1 MPVPMPPKNDKKLPK
16 GSNKGTNWSRLSKT
30 LSFWILVLLIPVAL
44 VQLSSARADAAP
56 EISYTQYKAYLV
68 QDNIAEV
75 TVQSGKNIS
84 GEFKQKEIIGGKEA
98 KKFTV
103 QLPVANSQGE
113 IDALSTHG
121 VKINSEDAKPSL
133 MAWVINFL
141 PWLLLIGF
149 YLFLFRQMQAG
160 GNKAFSFGKSKAK
173 LLTGDTPKVT
183 FADVAGADEAK
194 QELQEIIEFL
204 KDPQKY
210 TKLGGRL
217 PKGCLLVGPP
227 GTGKT
232 LLARAVAGEA
242 ARPFFS
248 MSGSDFVEMFVG
260 VGASRVRDL
269 FEQGKAQAPCIIFI
283 DEIDAVGRH
292 RGAGLGGGHDERE
305 QTLNQLLVEMDGF
318 ESNDGVILIAATN
331 RPDVLDPALL
341 RPGRFDRQIV
351 VDAPDLRGREGI
363 LKVHL
368 RNKPVGGDV
377 DITTLARGTP
387 GMAGADLANLV
398 NEAALLAVRREHD
411 KIFMMDLEDAKDKVM
426 LGAERK
432 SMVMKEEERR
442 LTAYHEAGHALCAMK
457 VVGND
462 PLHKVTIVP
471 RGRALGLA
479 FTLPEDD
486 RVSITRLQLEA
497 NLVMTYGGRTAEEL
511 VFGYDRV
518 TTGASSDIQ
527 KATSIARRY
536 VTQWGLSDAI
546 GPILVGDNEQ
556 ELFLG
561 REIQHRREVSEQ
573 TSQLVDAEVKRV
585 ITTAYDRAKLV
596 LSENLDLLHTIAGAL
611 LERETLTREDILMI
625 ARGEKLP
632 PRTSDMPPAP
642 PFAAPVPTPL
652 HEPRRN
658 PPLLGGPEPSPA

>member
-1 MPVPMPPKNDKKLPK
+1 MPVPPISPKNKKEFSW
-16 GSNKGTNWSRLSKT
+16 GRFSKT
-30 LSFWILVLLIPVAL
+30 LSFWILILLIPVVL
-44 VQLSSARADAAP
+44 IQLSGNREGATKQITYSEYRSQLEHDNVANVTITAGKVVTGKFRNPVNAGQGEVRNFTVRLPIENSESEVAALNAHNVAIDAKDA
-56 EISYTQYKAYLV
+56 
-68 QDNIAEV
+68 
-75 TVQSGKNIS
+75 NIS
-84 GEFKQKEIIGGKEA
+84 WLGTI
-98 KKFTV
+98 
-103 QLPVANSQGE
+103 L
-113 IDALSTHG
+113 
-121 VKINSEDAKPSL
+121 
-133 MAWVINFL
+133 NFV

-149 YLFLFRQMQAG
+149 YLFLFKQMQAG
-160 GNKAFSFGKSKAK
+160 GAKAFSFGKSKAK

-204 KDPQKY
+204 RDPQKF

-217 PKGCLLVGPP
+217 PKGALLVGPP

-232 LLARAVAGEA
+232 LLAKAVAGEA

-269 FEQGKAQAPCIIFI
+269 FEQGKAHAPCIIFI

-351 VDAPDLRGREGI
+351 VDAPDLKGREGI

-368 RNKPVGGDV
+368 RNKPIAEDV

-398 NEAALLAVRREHD
+398 NEAALLAVRRSHE
-411 KIFMMDLEDAKDKVM
+411 KIYMADLEDAKDKVM

-442 LTAYHEAGHALCAMK
+442 LTAYHEAGHAICAMRWP
-457 VVGND
+457 GND

-486 RVSITRLQLEA
+486 RVSITRQQLEA
-497 NLVMTYGGRTAEEL
+497 NLVMSYGGRVAEEL
-511 VFGYDRV
+511 IFGHDRV
-518 TTGASSDIQ
+518 TTGAASDIQ

-573 TSQLVDAEVKRV
+573 TAQLVDAEVKRV
-585 ITTAYDRAKLV
+585 IDQSYERAKATLQA
-596 LSENLDLLHTIAGAL
+596 NLDLLHKVAAAL
-611 LERETLTREDILMI
+611 LERETLTRTDIEMLS
-625 ARGEKLP
+625 RGEMLP
-632 PRTSDMPPAP
+632 PRTSGAGPLPSPA
-642 PFAAPVPTPL
+642 VPTPVA
-652 HEPRRN
+652 EPRRSP

>member
-1 MPVPMPPKNDKKLPK
+1 MPVPIPPKSPKKDV
-16 GSNKGTNWSRLSKT
+16 NWGRLSKT
-30 LSFWILVLLIPVAL
+30 LSFWLLILLIPVAL
-44 VQLSSARADAAP
+44 IQLSGARSDQAP
-56 EISYTQYKAYLV
+56 LISYTQYKSELDR
-68 QDNIAEV
+68 DNIRKVKIQAGKY
-75 TVQSGKNIS
+75 VQ
-84 GEFKQKEIIGGKEA
+84 GEFKTPVPYDGRNVPKFNVRLPMENAQPEVDSLTKRGVVIEA
-98 KKFTV
+98 
-103 QLPVANSQGE
+103 
-113 IDALSTHG
+113 
-121 VKINSEDAKPSL
+121 EDARPSVTAYIL
-133 MAWVINFL
+133 NFL

-160 GNKAFSFGKSKAK
+160 GAKAFSFGKSKAK

-204 KDPQKY
+204 RDPQKF

-217 PKGCLLVGPP
+217 PKGALLVGPP

-242 ARPFFS
+242 GRPFFS

-269 FEQGKAQAPCIIFI
+269 FEQGKAHAPCIIFI

-351 VDAPDLRGREGI
+351 VDAPDLKGREGI

-368 RNKPVGGDV
+368 RNKPIADDV
-377 DITTLARGTP
+377 DITTVARGTP

-398 NEAALLAVRREHD
+398 NEAALLAVRRNHD
-411 KIFMMDLEDAKDKVM
+411 RIYMMDLEDAKDKVM
-426 LGAERK
+426 LGVERK
-432 SMVMKEEERR
+432 SMVMKEDERR
-442 LTAYHEAGHALCAMK
+442 LTAYHEAGHAICAIK
-457 VVGND
+457 IAGND

-486 RVSITRLQLEA
+486 RVSITRQQLEA
-497 NLVMTYGGRTAEEL
+497 RLVMSYGGRTAEEI
-511 VFGYDRV
+511 VFGRDRV
-518 TTGASSDIQ
+518 TTGAASDIQ
-527 KATSIARRY
+527 QATAIARRY
-536 VTQWGLSDAI
+536 VTQWGLSEAI
-546 GPILVGDNEQ
+546 GPVLVGDNEQ

-573 TSQLVDAEVKRV
+573 TAQIVDQEVKRV
-585 ITTAYDRAKLV
+585 IEEAYQRAKQTL
-596 LSENLDLLHTIAGAL
+596 ETNIDLLHAVAAAL
-611 LERETLTREDILMI
+611 LERETLTREDIGILVK
-625 ARGEKLP
+625 GGTLP
-632 PRTSDMPPAP
+632 PRVSGAITGGTPQAP
-642 PFAAPVPTPL
+642 PSPAL
-652 HEPRRN
+652 EPRRT
-658 PPLLGGPEPSPA
+658 PPFLGGPEPSPA

>member
-1 MPVPMPPKNDKKLPK
+1 MPPKKKEFSW
-16 GSNKGTNWSRLSKT
+16 GRFSKT
-30 LSFWILVLLIPVAL
+30 LSFWILILLIPVVL
-44 VQLSSARADAAP
+44 IQLSGQKSEAAKP
-56 EISYTQYKAYLV
+56 ISYSQYRAELERNNIKKVTIVDGKVVTGSFNTRVSVAPQGEAINFSTRWPV
-68 QDNIAEV
+68 QNSESEV
-75 TVQSGKNIS
+75 EALNAHGVQI
-84 GEFKQKEIIGGKEA
+84 EA
-98 KKFTV
+98 K
-103 QLPVANSQGE
+103 
-113 IDALSTHG
+113 DAG
-121 VKINSEDAKPSL
+121 VSIT
-133 MAWVINFL
+133 AWILNFV

-149 YLFLFRQMQAG
+149 YLFLFKQMQAG
-160 GNKAFSFGKSKAK
+160 GAKAFSFGKSKAK
-173 LLTGDTPKVT
+173 LLTGDTPKIT

-204 KDPQKY
+204 RDPQKF

-217 PKGCLLVGPP
+217 PKGALLVGPP

-232 LLARAVAGEA
+232 LLAKAVAGEA
-242 ARPFFS
+242 GRPFFS

-269 FEQGKAQAPCIIFI
+269 FEQGKAHAPCIIFI

-351 VDAPDLRGREGI
+351 VDAPDLKGREGI

-368 RNKPVGGDV
+368 RNKPIADDV

-398 NEAALLAVRREHD
+398 NEAALLAVRRSHE
-411 KIFMMDLEDAKDKVM
+411 KIYMVDLEDAKDKVM

-432 SMVMKEEERR
+432 SMVMKEDERR
-442 LTAYHEAGHALCAMK
+442 LTAYHEGGHAICAMRVK
-457 VVGND
+457 GND

-486 RVSITRLQLEA
+486 RVSITRQQLEA
-497 NLVMTYGGRTAEEL
+497 NLVMAYGGRVAEEL
-511 VFGYDRV
+511 IFGHDRV
-518 TTGASSDIQ
+518 TTGAASDIQ

-561 REIQHRREVSEQ
+561 REIQHRREVSEK
-573 TSQLVDAEVKRV
+573 TAQLVDMEVKALIDRTYEMAKSTLQEN
-585 ITTAYDRAKLV
+585 IT
-596 LSENLDLLHTIAGAL
+596 LLHAVAAAL
-611 LERETLTREDILMI
+611 LERETLTREDIETL
-625 ARGEKLP
+625 ARGEQLP
-632 PRTSDMPPAP
+632 PRTSGAGPISVPVPPPA
-642 PFAAPVPTPL
+642 VV
-652 HEPRRN
+652 EPRRSP

>member
-1 MPVPMPPKNDKKLPK
+1 MPVPMSPKNGNKN
-16 GSNKGTNWSRLSKT
+16 NKGFNWGRFSKT
-30 LSFWILVLLIPVAL
+30 LSFWVFILLIPVVL
-44 VQLSSARADAAP
+44 IQLAGPRSEATTD
-56 EISYTQYKAYLV
+56 INYTEYKTQLAK
-68 QDNIAEV
+68 DNIKDV
-75 TVQSGKNIS
+75 TVSAGKNIT
-84 GEFKQKEIIGGKEA
+84 GTFRQATVIGQKTA
-98 KKFTV
+98 KRFSL
-103 QLPVANSQGE
+103 QLPVANSQAE
-113 IDALSTHG
+113 IDQLTARG
-121 VKINSEDAKPSL
+121 VTITGTDAKPNLLS
-133 MAWVINFL
+133 VVVSFL

-149 YLFLFRQMQAG
+149 YLFLFRQMQSG
-160 GNKAFSFGKSKAK
+160 GAKAFSFGKSKAK

-204 KDPQKY
+204 KDPQKF

-242 ARPFFS
+242 GRPFFS

-269 FEQGKAQAPCIIFI
+269 FEQGKAHAPCIIFI

-363 LKVHL
+363 LRVHM
-368 RNKPVGGDV
+368 RNKPIAEDV
-377 DITTLARGTP
+377 SITSLARGTP

-398 NEAALLAVRREHD
+398 NEGALLAARRNHD
-411 KIFMMDLEDAKDKVM
+411 KIYMADLEEAKDKVM

-432 SMVMKEEERR
+432 SLVMREEERR
-442 LTAYHEAGHALCAMK
+442 LTAYHEAGHAVCAMTVK
-457 VVGND
+457 GND

-471 RGRALGLA
+471 RGRALGIA

-486 RVSITRLQLEA
+486 RVSVTREQIEA
-497 NLVMTYGGRTAEEL
+497 RLAMAYGGRAAEEMI
-511 VFGYDRV
+511 FGHDHV
-518 TTGASSDIQ
+518 TTGAASDITQ
-527 KATSIARRY
+527 ATGIARRY
-536 VTQWGLSDAI
+536 VTQWGLSDTI

-556 ELFLG
+556 EVFLG
-561 REIQHRREVSEQ
+561 RELMSRREVSEK
-573 TSQLVDAEVKRV
+573 TAQLVDTEVKRV
-585 ITTAYDRAKLV
+585 IDQAYNRAKAV
-596 LSENLDLLHTIAGAL
+596 LTEHIDLLHKVAKAL
-611 LERETLTREDILMI
+611 LERETLTRDDIEVLR
-625 ARGEKLP
+625 RGEQLP
-632 PRTSDMPPAP
+632 PRTPTTPPTAPAP
-642 PFAAPVPTPL
+642 LTSPVA
-652 HEPRRN
+652 EPRRM
-658 PPLLGGPEPSPA
+658 PPIIGGPEPSPA

>member
-1 MPVPMPPKNDKKLPK
+1 MPGPMPPTKNDKN
-16 GSNKGTNWSRLSKT
+16 NKGPTNWGRLSKT
-30 LSFWILVLLIPVAL
+30 LSFWILIILIPVAL
-44 VQLSSARADAAP
+44 IQLSGARAESAP
-56 EISYTQYKAYLV
+56 EIRFDQYRQQLERGNISEVIV
-68 QDNIAEV
+68 QAGKNVSGSFKEPV
-75 TVQSGKNIS
+75 TVNNKS
-84 GEFKQKEIIGGKEA
+84 A
-98 KKFTV
+98 KKFTTQFAMKDSPAEVELLMQKGV
-103 QLPVANSQGE
+103 QITSQ
-113 IDALSTHG
+113 
-121 VKINSEDAKPSL
+121 DAKPNL
-133 MAWVINFL
+133 MTWVINFL

-242 ARPFFS
+242 GRPFFS

-368 RNKPVGGDV
+368 RNKPVGEDV
-377 DITTLARGTP
+377 NITTLARGTP

-411 KIFMMDLEDAKDKVM
+411 KLYMIDLEDAKDKVM

-432 SMVMKEEERR
+432 SMVMKDEERR

-457 VVGND
+457 IQGND

-486 RVSITRLQLEA
+486 RVSITRMQLEA
-497 NLVMTYGGRTAEEL
+497 MLVMTYGGRTAEEL

-518 TTGASSDIQ
+518 TTGAASDIQ

-561 REIQHRREVSEQ
+561 RDIQSRREVSEE
-573 TSQLVDAEVKRV
+573 TAQLVDAEVKRV
-585 ITTAYDRAKLV
+585 ITKAYDRAKQV

-611 LERETLTREDILMI
+611 LERETLTAEDIRMI
-625 ARGEKLP
+625 ARGEALP
-632 PRTSDMPPAP
+632 PRTSGAP
-642 PFAAPVPTPL
+642 PVPSAAPIPTPVAQ
-652 HEPRRN
+652 PRRN

>member
-1 MPVPMPPKNDKKLPK
+1 MTPNSKKPF
-16 GSNKGTNWSRLSKT
+16 NWGRFSKT
-30 LSFWILVLLIPVAL
+30 LSFWILVILIPVAFL
-44 VQLSSARADAAP
+44 TWTGGRETQSP
-56 EISYTQYKAYLV
+56 EIDYTAYRQQLDLGNIKQV
-68 QDNIAEV
+68 TFQPDNLMLGQFN
-75 TVQSGKNIS
+75 QSVK
-84 GEFKQKEIIGGKEA
+84 IGTRDA
-98 KKFTV
+98 RKFTV
-103 QLPVANSQGE
+103 RLPAG
-113 IDALSTHG
+113 LSADESKRMFERG
-121 VKINSEDAKPSL
+121 VRIAAQEARP
-133 MAWVINFL
+133 NFGSMLITIL
-141 PWLLLIGF
+141 PYVLLIGF
-149 YLFLFRQMQAG
+149 WIFLFRQMQSG

-173 LLTGDTPKVT
+173 LLSGDTPKIT

-194 QELQEIIEFL
+194 VELQEIIEFL
-204 KDPQKY
+204 KDPQKF

-217 PKGCLLVGPP
+217 PKGALLVGPP

-232 LLARAVAGEA
+232 LLAKAVAGEA
-242 ARPFFS
+242 GRPFFS

-269 FEQGKAQAPCIIFI
+269 FEQGKAHAPCIIFI

-368 RNKPVGGDV
+368 RNKPQADDV
-377 DITTLARGTP
+377 SVTSLARGTP

-398 NEAALLAVRREHD
+398 NEGALLAARKGHD
-411 KIFMMDLEDAKDKVM
+411 KIFMSDLEEAKDRVM

-432 SMVMKEEERR
+432 SLVMKDDERR
-442 LTAYHEAGHALCAMK
+442 LTAFHEAGHAVCAMIVK
-457 VVGND
+457 GND

-471 RGRALGLA
+471 RGRALGIA

-486 RVSITRLQLEA
+486 RVSVTREQLEA
-497 NLVMTYGGRTAEEL
+497 RLVMAYGGRAAEEI
-511 VFGYDRV
+511 VFGHDRV
-518 TTGASSDIQ
+518 TTGAASDIQ
-527 KATSIARRY
+527 QATSIARRY
-536 VTQWGLSDAI
+536 VTQWGLSETI

-561 REIQHRREVSEQ
+561 REIQSRREVSEQ
-573 TSQLVDAEVKRV
+573 TAQLVDSEVKRV
-585 ITTAYDRAKLV
+585 VTEAHARAVSV
-596 LSENLDLLHTIAGAL
+596 LTEHRTLLDLVAHQL
-611 LERETLTREDILMI
+611 LERETLTREDILLLK
-625 ARGEKLP
+625 AGKELP
-632 PRTSDMPPAP
+632 PRTPDTPPSAP
-642 PFAAPVPTPL
+642 LTVLPPMTPTPR
-652 HEPRRN
+652 PST
-658 PPLLGGPEPSPA
+658 PPLLGGPEVAPA

>member
-1 MPVPMPPKNDKKLPK
+1 V
-16 GSNKGTNWSRLSKT
+16 
-30 LSFWILVLLIPVAL
+30 LV
-44 VQLSSARADAAP
+44 
-56 EISYTQYKAYLV
+56 
-68 QDNIAEV
+68 
-75 TVQSGKNIS
+75 
-84 GEFKQKEIIGGKEA
+84 
-98 KKFTV
+98 
-103 QLPVANSQGE
+103 
-113 IDALSTHG
+113 
-121 VKINSEDAKPSL
+121 SL
-133 MAWVINFL
+133 L
-141 PWLLLIGF
+141 PWVLILGIWI
-149 YLFLFRQMQAG
+149 FLFRQMQAG

-173 LLTGDTPKVT
+173 LLSGDTPKVT

-194 QELQEIIEFL
+194 VELREIIEFL
-204 KDPQKY
+204 KDPQKF

-217 PKGCLLVGPP
+217 PKGALLVGPP

-242 ARPFFS
+242 GRPFFS

-269 FEQGKAQAPCIIFI
+269 FEQGKANAPCIIFI

-363 LKVHL
+363 LKVHV
-368 RNKPVGGDV
+368 RNKPLADDV
-377 DITTLARGTP
+377 DIHRLARGTP

-398 NEAALLAVRREHD
+398 NEAALLAARRNHD
-411 KIFMMDLEDAKDKVM
+411 KIYQVDFEDAKDRVM

-432 SMVMKEEERR
+432 SLVMREEERR
-442 LTAYHEAGHALCAMK
+442 LTAFHEAGHAVCAIRVK
-457 VVGND
+457 GND

-486 RVSITRLQLEA
+486 RVSVTREQLEA
-497 NLVMTYGGRTAEEL
+497 RLVMAYGGRVAEEL
-511 VFGYDRV
+511 VFGREHV
-518 TTGASSDIQ
+518 TTGAASDIQ
-527 KATSIARRY
+527 QATGIARRY
-536 VTQWGLSDAI
+536 VSQWGLSDAI

-556 ELFLG
+556 EVFLG
-561 REIQHRREVSEQ
+561 RELTSRRQVSERTAQQVDDEVS
-573 TSQLVDAEVKRV
+573 RV
-585 ITTAYDRAKLV
+585 INTAYNRAMDTITTHR
-596 LSENLDLLHTIAGAL
+596 DLLDRIANAL
-611 LERETLTREDILMI
+611 LERETLSREDIAFLEK
-625 ARGEKLP
+625 GESLP
-632 PRTSDMPPAP
+632 PRQDPPSMMPAEKVVTASPEARRVLP
-642 PFAAPVPTPL
+642 PMI
-652 HEPRRN
+652 
-658 PPLLGGPEPSPA
+658 GGPEPSPA

>member
-1 MPVPMPPKNDKKLPK
+1 MPVPMPPKSPKKDV
-16 GSNKGTNWSRLSKT
+16 NWGRLSKT
-30 LSFWILVLLIPVAL
+30 LSFWLLILLIPVAL
-44 VQLSSARADAAP
+44 IQLSGARSEQAP
-56 EISYTQYKAYLV
+56 LISYTQYKSELDR
-68 QDNIAEV
+68 DNIRKVKIQA
-75 TVQSGKNIS
+75 GKYVA
-84 GEFKQKEIIGGKEA
+84 GEFKTPVPYDGRNVPKFNVRLPMENAQAEVDSLSKRGVVIEA
-98 KKFTV
+98 
-103 QLPVANSQGE
+103 
-113 IDALSTHG
+113 
-121 VKINSEDAKPSL
+121 EDARPSVTAYIL
-133 MAWVINFL
+133 NFL

-160 GNKAFSFGKSKAK
+160 GAKAFSFGKSKAK

-204 KDPQKY
+204 RDPQRF

-217 PKGCLLVGPP
+217 PKGALLVGPP

-242 ARPFFS
+242 GRPFFS

-269 FEQGKAQAPCIIFI
+269 FEQGKAHAPCIIFI

-368 RNKPVGGDV
+368 RNKPIADDV
-377 DITTLARGTP
+377 DITTVARGTP

-398 NEAALLAVRREHD
+398 NEAALLAVRRNHD
-411 KIFMMDLEDAKDKVM
+411 RIYMMDLEDAKDKVM
-426 LGAERK
+426 LGVERK

-442 LTAYHEAGHALCAMK
+442 LTAYHEAGHAICAVK
-457 VVGND
+457 IQGND

-486 RVSITRLQLEA
+486 RVSITRQQLEA
-497 NLVMTYGGRTAEEL
+497 RLVMSYGGRTAEEI
-511 VFGYDRV
+511 VFGRDRV
-518 TTGASSDIQ
+518 TTGAASDIQ
-527 KATSIARRY
+527 QATAIARRY
-536 VTQWGLSDAI
+536 VTQWGLSEAI
-546 GPILVGDNEQ
+546 GPVLVGDNEQ

-573 TSQLVDAEVKRV
+573 TAQIVDSEVKRV
-585 ITTAYDRAKLV
+585 IEEAYSRAKRTL
-596 LSENLDLLHTIAGAL
+596 EDNLDLLHAVAGAL
-611 LERETLTREDILMI
+611 LERETLTREDMTVLTK
-625 ARGEKLP
+625 GGVLP
-632 PRTSDMPPAP
+632 PRVSG
-642 PFAAPVPTPL
+642 AAPGGSPQTTPTPAL
-652 HEPRRN
+652 EPRRT
-658 PPLLGGPEPSPA
+658 PPFLGGPEPSPA

>member
-1 MPVPMPPKNDKKLPK
+1 MAPTTPQKP
-16 GSNKGTNWSRLSKT
+16 GGFGRYSKT
-30 LSFWILVLLIPVAL
+30 LSFWLILLLVPV
-44 VQLSSARADAAP
+44 VFIQLATKGGEQATKIEYSLYDAQLTA
-56 EISYTQYKAYLV
+56 
-68 QDNIAEV
+68 DNISRV
-75 TVQSGKNIS
+75 T
-84 GEFKQKEIIGGKEA
+84 IIGGKMIEGEF
-98 KKFTV
+98 KNRILIQGRDTKQFTT
-103 QLPVANSQGE
+103 QLAIANSEGE
-113 IDALSTHG
+113 VQRLREKQVAIRAEEPRVSIGALL
-121 VKINSEDAKPSL
+121 VNI
-133 MAWVINFL
+133 L
-141 PWLLLIGF
+141 PWIIIFGIWI
-149 YLFLFRQMQAG
+149 FLFRQMQAG

-183 FADVAGADEAK
+183 FADVAGCDEAK
-194 QELQEIIEFL
+194 VELREIIEFL
-204 KDPQKY
+204 KDPAKF

-217 PKGCLLVGPP
+217 PKGALLVGPP

-269 FEQGKAQAPCIIFI
+269 FEQGKASAPCIIFI

-318 ESNDGVILIAATN
+318 ESNEGVILIAATN

-363 LKVHL
+363 LKVHV
-368 RNKPVGGDV
+368 RNKPLADDV
-377 DITTLARGTP
+377 EIHKLARGTP

-398 NEAALLAVRREHD
+398 NEAALLAARRNHD
-411 KIFMMDLEDAKDKVM
+411 KIYMVDFEDAKDRVM

-432 SMVMKEEERR
+432 SLVMREEERR
-442 LTAYHEAGHALCAMK
+442 LTAFHEAGHAVCAIRVK
-457 VVGND
+457 GND

-486 RVSITRLQLEA
+486 RVSVTREQLEA
-497 NLVMTYGGRTAEEL
+497 RLVMAYGGRCAEEL
-511 VFGYDRV
+511 IFGRDHV

-527 KATSIARRY
+527 FATGLARRY
-536 VTQWGLSDAI
+536 VSQWGLSDAI

-556 ELFLG
+556 EVFLG
-561 REIQHRREVSEQ
+561 RELTTRRTVSERTAQQVDDEVS
-573 TSQLVDAEVKRV
+573 RV
-585 ITTAYDRAKLV
+585 INEAYNRAMETITAHR
-596 LSENLDLLHTIAGAL
+596 DLLDRVAAAL
-611 LERETLTREDILMI
+611 LERETLTRDDIALLE
-625 ARGEKLP
+625 RNELLP
-632 PRTSDMPPAP
+632 PRQEPPTALPSAEPPAVG
-642 PFAAPVPTPL
+642 AP
-652 HEPRRN
+652 EPRRV
-658 PPLLGGPEPSPA
+658 PPMLGGPEPSPA